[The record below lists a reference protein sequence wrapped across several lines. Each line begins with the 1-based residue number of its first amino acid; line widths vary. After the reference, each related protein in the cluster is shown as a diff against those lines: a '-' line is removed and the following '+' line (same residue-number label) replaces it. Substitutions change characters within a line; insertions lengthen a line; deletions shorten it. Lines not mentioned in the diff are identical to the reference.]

1 MHSLTETITRTAIDI
16 SGRVGSLYDGWRDQ
30 ILGTLD
36 INTMKT
42 STIRSRSLLCKV
54 QKYDMNKSPNLA
66 QMIGIEDELRLSTLV
81 NFVPK
86 IGLSSIIDYP
96 YSINKYTRCFRYHY
110 LDRKE
115 HLFNDQNQIEKW
127 NKTSMPDNSATHMI
141 TEISFGID
149 IVVILQ
155 LPPHDKLVNDI
166 DTALEK
172 IQHHLQ
178 NSLENMI
185 IASDVE
191 RLFDQILFTTVYS
204 NIPKLVQIEKFLDLC
219 HNLNQLKK
227 NPTDCELLK
236 YRLTPIKWFF
246 LEYTG
251 DVTQYFPLESEFRDI
266 FENDL
271 LQSSIVLK
279 QACSRLDENTRR
291 FLQKHLALQLL
302 EVHQL
307 YSQGKIYHEDV
318 IQRLQSLIITIRSG
332 QEIDVDI
339 GQIFR
344 NEPHLQAK
352 ADMISELQRQEFEYC
367 NAADCGIQD
376 GDDQTIIEQ
385 KLTQYKP
392 SPQSGK
398 VVVVQDG
405 PYNYTEVRG
414 KNEYTTGHRTLCFK
428 IEQLNGWSLFGII
441 SKSSPLQEH
450 SYSSPS
456 CYGWYNGDYF
466 VYRNGQSVGGQGH
479 DAVENDIVNLTID
492 CDHRL
497 IRLINERT
505 NRTLE
510 LLVDIDKCP
519 FPWQLHLNLNLA
531 PTRIRILS

>member
-155 LPPHDKLVNDI
+155 LPSHDKLVNDI
-166 DTALEK
+166 DAALEK

-219 HNLNQLKK
+219 RNLNQLKK

-246 LEYTG
+246 LEYTE
-251 DVTQYFPLESEFRDI
+251 DVTRYFPLESEFRDI

-318 IQRLQSLIITIRSG
+318 IQRLQSLIIMIRNG

-385 KLTQYKP
+385 KLTHAYPMVAEKLAAVKESRQIIMK
-392 SPQSGK
+392 Q
-398 VVVVQDG
+398 QDYEV
-405 PYNYTEVRG
+405 PRYSITTE
-414 KNEYTTGHRTLCFK
+414 K
-428 IEQLNGWSLFGII
+428 
-441 SKSSPLQEH
+441 
-450 SYSSPS
+450 
-456 CYGWYNGDYF
+456 
-466 VYRNGQSVGGQGH
+466 
-479 DAVENDIVNLTID
+479 
-492 CDHRL
+492 
-497 IRLINERT
+497 
-505 NRTLE
+505 
-510 LLVDIDKCP
+510 
-519 FPWQLHLNLNLA
+519 
-531 PTRIRILS
+531 